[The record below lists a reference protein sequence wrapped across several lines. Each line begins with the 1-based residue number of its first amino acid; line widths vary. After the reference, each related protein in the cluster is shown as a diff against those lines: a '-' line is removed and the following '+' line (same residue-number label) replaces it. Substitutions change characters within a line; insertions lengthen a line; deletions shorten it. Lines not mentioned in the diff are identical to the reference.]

1 MRALSTT
8 MTASRPGKW
17 TSARKAPKGT
27 PIRAARSTAE
37 RLTMRDSRTIAI
49 SAGSSTSW
57 SAETSVG
64 MKNPAFL
71 DFLQTTRL
79 WSNLQL
85 SSSNLQLSSYVCMPD
100 LLTTDEAAIYL
111 RLSPRKLY
119 ELLAKGAVPCTK
131 VTGRWLFPRAA
142 LDRWVMAGLITSAA
156 FAHAT
161 APPIVGGSHDL
172 LLELTLRESG
182 CGLASLPEGSEA
194 GLQRL
199 ARGEVMVAAVH
210 LHRPDGDDEA
220 ANIEAVAAAPGLH
233 DAVVIS
239 FARHEQGIVTAPG
252 NPLKLSDI
260 ASVAN
265 SRARLAQRP
274 PGAGAQLLLLALLA
288 RAKIAANDLALMTPV
303 CATGMDIA
311 QAVRSNRADCG
322 IATRSVALAAGLNFL
337 PITWE
342 HFDLVLRQ
350 RDYFLPGPQALFEF
364 MRTAAL
370 RERAM
375 EFGGYDVDTIG
386 AVRLVN

>member
-8 MTASRPGKW
+8 MTACRPGKR

-27 PIRAARSTAE
+27 PMRVARSTAE

-49 SAGSSTSW
+49 SVGSAVSTSW

-64 MKNPAFL
+64 MKKSGPTL
-71 DFLQTTRL
+71 DLLQIARL
-79 WSNLQL
+79 WSNLHL
-85 SSSNLQLSSYVCMPD
+85 GSYVCVPD
-100 LLTTDEAAIYL
+100 LLTTDVAATYL
-111 RLSPRKLY
+111 RLSQRKLY
-119 ELLAKGAVPCTK
+119 EFLAKGAVPCTK

-156 FAHAT
+156 LAQAA

-172 LLELTLRESG
+172 LLELALRESG
-182 CGLASLPEGSEA
+182 CGLASLPEGSKA
-194 GLQRL
+194 GLRRL
-199 ARGEVMVAAVH
+199 TRGEVMIAAIH
-210 LHRPDGDDEA
+210 LHGLESDDA
-220 ANIEAVAAAPGLH
+220 QANVSAVADAPGLR
-233 DAVVIS
+233 DAVLIS
-239 FARHEQGIVTAPG
+239 FARREQGIVTAPG
-252 NPLKLSDI
+252 NPLKRSDI
-260 ASVAN
+260 GSVAQCL
-265 SRARLAQRP
+265 ARLAQRP
-274 PGAGAQLLLLALLA
+274 PSAGAQLLLLALLA
-288 RAKIAANDLALMTPV
+288 RANIAANDLALVKPV

-311 QAVRSNRADCG
+311 RAVRSNRADCG
-322 IATRSVALAAGLNFL
+322 IAARSVALAAGLNFL

-375 EFGGYDVDTIG
+375 EFGGYDVDAIG
-386 AVRLVN
+386 TVRLVN